1 MLSVSLGASAQSP
14 GPGPVLIVTYVEAP
28 PAKAAALA
36 ADLHAY
42 AGQIENGSGKP
53 RVMVLREFGRPN
65 RMVIIEQWPNTSSP
79 AFVKSETELAAI
91 VQPDV
96 QAPMDRRVNHPL
108 TPSLTQMASAAFVV
122 LMHVDMSLAGPA
134 ALKVLQAQ
142 RASVLAAPDALA
154 YEDAVQDQHEN
165 HFAVC
170 EVWKSRTAYEVYTA
184 TGPAED
190 FRRQLA
196 PLLGSPFD
204 DRFYEHIGH

>member
-1 MLSVSLGASAQSP
+1 
-14 GPGPVLIVTYVEAP
+14 VT
-28 PAKAAALA
+28 
-36 ADLHAY
+36 
-42 AGQIENGSGKP
+42 
-53 RVMVLREFGRPN
+53 VLREFGRPN
-65 RMVIIEQWPNTSSP
+65 RMVIIEQWPDSSSP
-79 AFVKSETELAAI
+79 AFAKSETELAAM

-96 QAPMDRRVNHPL
+96 RAPMDRRVNHPL
-108 TPSLTQMASAAFVV
+108 TPALTQMASTAFVV

-142 RASVLAAPDALA
+142 RDSVLAAPDALG

-170 EVWKSRTAYEVYTA
+170 EVWKNRTAYEAYTA

-196 PLLGSPFD
+196 AHLGSPFD
-204 DRFYEHIGH
+204 DRFYERVGH